1 MRKDLRPDLTFYE
14 FEELANRKPNL
25 KGNWLYR
32 VTQAVFQNDLKYPY
46 PKFEFEYVR
55 EYYFRTF
62 QAAEKHVKKSTKDIY
77 CSWITQIP
85 YGFSF
90 GYGDEGAEW
99 LYGNSGELLDYT
111 ITIGQF
117 GNVEDNTFF
126 GRPKSRQRFKV
137 GDIVEVLTA
146 KGVHLAVLNHP
157 IPDVEWCWKQYI
169 TRDDKYGFFYRL
181 DFSDDS
187 AIVLDGPNYYC
198 HDHVG
203 ALQLLKPRF
212 PIPEDILV
220 DMQTWNE
227 RCKNEDD
234 SEWLK
239 AGEPF
244 REERQKEKGKE
255 LGEFYGL
262 TIYLHFD
269 EVTKIPHLHI
279 NDYYGLKAALHVD
292 RPAYYDHDGYTGRL
306 TNNQIQDLNRDLTHK
321 NLGKTRWWY
330 MLRKWN
336 ESNEDDNLIL
346 SLDTPLPNY
355 LELLKE
361 E

>member
-1 MRKDLRPDLTFYE
+1 MKLNPNLTFKE
-14 FEELANRKPNL
+14 FEALANRKPNL
-25 KGNWLYR
+25 RGNWLYR
-32 VTQAVFQNDLKYPY
+32 VTQAVFKNDLKYPY
-46 PKFEFEYVR
+46 PKFEFEYIR
-55 EYYFRTF
+55 ECYFRAF
-62 QAAEKHVKKSTKDIY
+62 LAAEKYVKKNTKDIY

-85 YGFSF
+85 LGLSY
-90 GYGDEGAEW
+90 GYGDTGAEW
-99 LYGNSGELLDYT
+99 LYGNNGELLDYT

-117 GNVEDNTFF
+117 GNVDDHTFF
-126 GRPKSRQRFKV
+126 GRPKARQRFQV

-169 TRDDKYGFFYRL
+169 THDEENGFFYHL

-187 AIVLDGPNYYC
+187 AIVLDGPNYYS

-212 PIPEDILV
+212 PIPEDILE

-239 AGEPF
+239 AGDPF
-244 REERQKEKGKE
+244 REERQKEKGNE

-262 TIYLHFD
+262 RIYLHFD
-269 EVTKIPHLHI
+269 EIAKTPHIHI
-279 NDYYGLKAALHVD
+279 NDHYGFKTALHID
-292 RPAYYDHDGYTGRL
+292 SPAYYDHDGYTGRF
-306 TNNQIQDLNRDLTHK
+306 TDNQIQALYRYLTLK
-321 NLGKTRWWY
+321 NFGKTRWWY

-336 ESNEDDNLIL
+336 ESNENDNLTL
-346 SLDTPLPNY
+346 SLDAPMPNY
-355 LELLKE
+355 LELSKVD
-361 E
+361 